1 MSNRVTMKMR
11 SFLNL
16 LSASLLVLLA
26 SQTAFAQAHGTSS
39 SAAGDVSVQ
48 RAMNLLAT
56 FAVVSPPYN
65 ASCDGS
71 TNDAAAIQAAINA
84 AAAVGG
90 GRVQFPSGKA
100 CAISSTLT
108 INSNYIGFYCPTI
121 SITPETGYVVAPS
134 CGLKWTG
141 IPGGTILSIIA
152 PTGRNSDLTLH
163 GNFLIGMFFD
173 GNDGLAGN
181 GVVLESVRNG
191 YYFGD
196 TFAHF
201 NGGYDLDVNVVHATS
216 STFSPTCDS
225 QGNLFNSISFDQ
237 NRYTSVGIRLG
248 AYSSS
253 SLSCNASENT
263 FINTIGTIS
272 GNDGV
277 DFEGAD
283 NNVFEGVTDIYRQ
296 SGGIG
301 SSLKFKIRTD
311 GTLTYPAN
319 TNLIFKLT
327 SPSAPYA
334 VGRTSNPSCT
344 AYNGTATN
352 GSCTFGNRIV
362 FLDESNATPF
372 PIVEPGAQLSF
383 STSDG
388 KSLNYGPAPTL
399 GSCTGL
405 GTSGTCAFAANSQ
418 NGVGIIVLTISG
430 TGSGT
435 SGVIPVTYSYPPGS
449 SGGGTAC
456 TVQLM
461 SNSAEWPATSVAVLA
476 AVATNAGFTVR
487 WATNSAALVAGTYNV
502 IYRCMGY

>member
-1 MSNRVTMKMR
+1 MKNR
-11 SFLNL
+11 SFSNL
-16 LSASLLVLLA
+16 FIAPALFALAFHTASAQV
-26 SQTAFAQAHGTSS
+26 HGPS
-39 SAAGDVSVQ
+39 SAVPEDAAVQ
-48 RAMNLLAT
+48 RVMNLLAT
-56 FAVVSPPYN
+56 FAVTSSPYN
-65 ASCDGS
+65 AVCDGS
-71 TNDAAAIQAAINA
+71 TTDTAAIQAAINA
-84 AAAVGG
+84 ATAVGG

-108 INSNYIGFYCPTI
+108 INSNYVGFYCPAI
-121 SITPETGYVVAPS
+121 SITPETGSVIAPS

-141 IPGGTILSIIA
+141 VSGGTMLSIIA

-163 GNFLIGMFFD
+163 GNFLLGMFFD
-173 GNDGLAGN
+173 GNNGLAGN
-181 GVVLESVRNG
+181 GVALESVRNG

-201 NGGYDLDVNVVHATS
+201 NGGYDLDVNVVHATR
-216 STFSPTCDS
+216 STFSPSCDS

-237 NRYTSVGIRLG
+237 NGYTSVGIRLG

-277 DFEGAD
+277 DFDGAD

-296 SGGIG
+296 SGGLG

-311 GTLTYPAN
+311 GTRTYPAN

-327 SPSAPYA
+327 SSSAPYA
-334 VGRTSNPSCT
+334 VGRTTNPSCT

-352 GSCTFGNRIV
+352 DSCTFGNRIV

-388 KSLNYGPAPTL
+388 KSFNYGPAPTL

-405 GTSGTCAFAANSQ
+405 GTSGKCAFVANSK

-430 TGSGT
+430 PGSGT

-449 SGGGTAC
+449 SSGGTAC

-461 SNSAEWPATSVAVLA
+461 NNSAEWPSSSVAVLA
-476 AVATNAGFTVR
+476 AVATNTGFTVH

-502 IYRCMGY
+502 VYRCIGY